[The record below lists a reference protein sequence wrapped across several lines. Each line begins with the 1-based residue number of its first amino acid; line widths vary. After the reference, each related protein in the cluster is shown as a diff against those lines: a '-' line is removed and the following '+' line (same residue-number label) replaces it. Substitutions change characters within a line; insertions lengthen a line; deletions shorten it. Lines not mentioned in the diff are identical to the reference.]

1 MQIAFGIIVILIG
14 AVVSDNFSLWGLVI
28 CAIGLLLIIGAE
40 HGVWLSFDLREG
52 DKRKKASGLAD
63 GTPGDDCGGGDGG
76 D

>member
-14 AVVSDNFSLWGLVI
+14 AVVFDNFSLWGLVI
-28 CAIGLLLIIGAE
+28 CVIGLLLIIGAE
-40 HGVWLSFDLREG
+40 HGVWLSFDFREG

-63 GTPGDDCGGGDGG
+63 GTSGGDCGGDGG